1 MNPYL
6 LGGLAAAAIAAGAAL
21 WWQQGQIEDLTERV
35 AQLEAAK
42 AAETQARTQW
52 QEQATACSRAT
63 ATLKAQGARA
73 SRAYQDSLARAAG
86 ATAAAQ
92 AQVRTILSGTRPEGL
107 DECAAARAELDAEVD
122 RRRP

>member
-1 MNPYL
+1 MSPYL
-6 LGGLAAAAIAAGAAL
+6 IGGASAAALAAGLFIG
-21 WWQQGQIEDLTERV
+21 WQQVQIGDLTERV
-35 AQLEAAK
+35 AELERAK

-52 QEQATACSRAT
+52 QEQAQACSRAT

-92 AQVRTILSGTRPEGL
+92 AQVRAILSAERPAGL
-107 DECAAARAELDAEVD
+107 DECAAARAELDLEVD
-122 RRRP
+122 RRHP

>member
-6 LGGLAAAAIAAGAAL
+6 IGGLAAAAIAAGGAL

-73 SRAYQDSLARAAG
+73 SRAYQDSLERAAG

-92 AQVRTILSGTRPEGL
+92 AQTRAILSAARPEGL
-107 DECAAARAELDAEVD
+107 DECQATRAQLDAEVD
-122 RRRP
+122 RRHP